1 MYAIC
6 GGDVELYSIE
16 YFRGYGRW
24 LQALS
29 VGRGVVMEL
38 YSIEYFR
45 GYGRWLQALRVARG
59 VVIQSLLCG
68 MMSCC

>member
-16 YFRGYGRW
+16 YFRRYGRW

-29 VGRGVVMEL
+29 VDRGVVMEL
-38 YSIEYFR
+38 YSTEYFR
-45 GYGRWLQALRVARG
+45 GYGCWLQALGVSRG
-59 VVIQSLLCG
+59 VVMELYIS
-68 MMSCC
+68 SF